1 MSSRT
6 QHLAAELRDVIRLAA
21 RDPEALEGRLP
32 ALSSLQRVRAAGEL
46 DEAARVHFI
55 LHRLIPDVVARLP
68 AGRDCRA
75 IAELMAWEDTDGE
88 LQSLTTRYHKASA
101 HLVNAATDFGR
112 RQEPRLLLECARRII
127 ALDQEDC
134 LAATGDGAAA
144 GAVADPPDALLDDPA
159 LSPLAPLLWT
169 RAEQEHQRRLAAIRG
184 GVFSVSNQE
193 EMLELLLTMTQAAS
207 DSIHAVDRTDL
218 ERWFGNARM
227 QHYLDAQLERAG
239 AGTIRVERLRFLR
252 RERLLEPRERNLL
265 REFIRLHDEAGATLL
280 LCPEDAEAGLQT
292 GFDARMFMVLVD
304 VDVAP
309 ACLTAW
315 LGESGYIERSLV
327 YLRDLD
333 PVRRHYADM
342 LRVKEHVTLHRFNES
357 IRAFLAA
364 NEDPP
369 LSDDDVVVR
378 AVWSPI
384 ARPEGP
390 EHASAPPSLG
400 T

>member
-6 QHLAAELRDVIRLAA
+6 QELAAELKDVIRLAA

-32 ALSSLQRVRAAGEL
+32 ALCALQRVQAAGEL
-46 DEAARVHFI
+46 DEAGRVHFI
-55 LHRLIPDVVARLP
+55 LHRLLPDVVAHLP

-75 IAELMAWEDTDGE
+75 IAELMAWEDADGE
-88 LQSLTTRYHKASA
+88 TQSLTTRYHKASA

-112 RQEPRLLLECARRII
+112 RQEPRLLAECARRIL
-127 ALDQEDC
+127 ALDQEDR
-134 LAATGDGAAA
+134 LAATPAADTGVVTA
-144 GAVADPPDALLDDPA
+144 TAEPPDALLDDPA

-169 RAEQEHQRRLAAIRG
+169 RAEREHQRRLSAIRG

-193 EMLELLLTMTQAAS
+193 EMLDLLLTMTQAARE
-207 DSIHAVDRTDL
+207 SIHAVDRTDL

-227 QHYLDAQLERAG
+227 QHYLDAQLERAA
-239 AGTIRVERLRFLR
+239 AGTICVERLRFIR
-252 RERLLEPRERNLL
+252 RERLQEPRERNLL

-280 LCPEDAEAGLQT
+280 LCPEDPESGLQT

-304 VDVAP
+304 ANSAP

-333 PVRRHYADM
+333 PVRTHRADM
-342 LRVKEHVTLHRFNES
+342 QRVKEHVTLNRYNES
-357 IRAFLAA
+357 IRAFLASR
-364 NEDPP
+364 EDDPP
-369 LSDDDVVVR
+369 LSDDDIVAR
-378 AVWSPI
+378 PVWSPI
-384 ARPEGP
+384 ARPTDV
-390 EHASAPPSLG
+390 SA
-400 T
+400 

>member
-6 QHLAAELRDVIRLAA
+6 QELAAELREVIRLAA

-32 ALSSLQRVRAAGEL
+32 ALSSLHRVQAAGDL
-46 DEAARVHFI
+46 DEAARVHLI

-75 IAELMAWEDTDGE
+75 IAELMAWEDADGE
-88 LQSLTTRYHKASA
+88 AQSLTTRYHRASA

-112 RQEPRLLLECARRII
+112 RQEPRLLAECARRML
-127 ALDQEDC
+127 ALDQEDR
-134 LAATGDGAAA
+134 LAAAA
-144 GAVADPPDALLDDPA
+144 GAGAGADGGPAPAAPPDALADDA
-159 LSPLAPLLWT
+159 GLSPLAPLLWT
-169 RAEQEHQRRLAAIRG
+169 RAEREHRRRLSAIRG

-193 EMLELLLTMTQAAS
+193 EMLDLLLTMTQAAQE
-207 DSIHAVDRTDL
+207 SIHAVDRTDL

-227 QHYLDAQLERAG
+227 QHYLDAQLERAA
-239 AGTIRVERLRFLR
+239 AGTIVVERLRFIR
-252 RERLLEPRERNLL
+252 RERLQEPRERNLL

-280 LCPEDAEAGLQT
+280 LCPEDPESGLQT

-304 VDVAP
+304 ANSTP

-333 PVRRHYADM
+333 PVRTHRADM
-342 LRVKEHVTLHRFNES
+342 QRVKEHVTLNRFNES
-357 IRAFLAA
+357 IRTFLAA
-364 NEDPP
+364 HDDPP
-369 LSDDDVVVR
+369 LSADDVVAR
-378 AVWSPI
+378 PVWSPI
-384 ARPEGP
+384 ARPQG
-390 EHASAPPSLG
+390 APQR
-400 T
+400 

>member
-6 QHLAAELRDVIRLAA
+6 QDLAAELREVIRFAA

-32 ALSSLQRVRAAGEL
+32 ALSSLQRVVAAGAP

-75 IAELMAWEDTDGE
+75 IGELMAWEDADGE
-88 LQSLTTRYHKASA
+88 AQSLTTRYHRASA

-112 RQEPRLLLECARRII
+112 RQEPRLLAECARRIL
-127 ALDQEDC
+127 ALDQEDR
-134 LAATGDGAAA
+134 LAAAA
-144 GAVADPPDALLDDPA
+144 GAAVAAGPAATAPPDALLDDPA

-169 RAEQEHQRRLAAIRG
+169 RAEHEHQRRLAAIRG

-193 EMLELLLTMTQAAS
+193 EMLELLLTMKQAARE
-207 DSIHAVDRTDL
+207 SIHAVDRTDL

-227 QHYLDAQLERAG
+227 QHYLDAQLERAH
-239 AGTIRVERLRFLR
+239 AGTICVERLRFIR
-252 RERLLEPRERNLL
+252 TERLQEPRERNLL

-280 LCPEDAEAGLQT
+280 LCPEDPASGLQT

-304 VDVAP
+304 ANGAP

-333 PVRRHYADM
+333 PVRTHRADM
-342 LRVKEHVTLHRFNES
+342 QRVKEHVTLNRFNES
-357 IRAFLAA
+357 IRSFLATHD
-364 NEDPP
+364 DPP
-369 LSDDDVVVR
+369 LEEGEIAARS
-378 AVWSPI
+378 VWSPI
-384 ARPEGP
+384 ARPGGALEG
-390 EHASAPPSLG
+390 
-400 T
+400 

>member
-6 QHLAAELRDVIRLAA
+6 QDLAAELRDVIRLAA

-32 ALSSLQRVRAAGEL
+32 ALSSLHRVVAAGEL
-46 DEAARVHFI
+46 DESARVHFI

-75 IAELMAWEDTDGE
+75 IRELMTWEDADGE
-88 LQSLTTRYHKASA
+88 AQSLTTRYHRASA

-112 RQEPRLLLECARRII
+112 RQEPRLLAECARRILT
-127 ALDQEDC
+127 LDQEDR
-134 LAATGDGAAA
+134 LAAATVADGAA
-144 GAVADPPDALLDDPA
+144 GAIAEPPDALLDDPA

-169 RAEQEHQRRLAAIRG
+169 RAERDHQRRLSAIRG

-193 EMLELLLTMTQAAS
+193 EMLDLLLTMTQAARH
-207 DSIHAVDRTDL
+207 SIHAVDRTDL

-227 QHYLDAQLERAG
+227 QHYLDAQLERAR
-239 AGTIRVERLRFLR
+239 AGTIRVERLRFIR
-252 RERLLEPRERNLL
+252 RERLLAPRERNLL

-280 LCPEDAEAGLQT
+280 LCPEDPESGLQT
-292 GFDARMFMVLVD
+292 GFDSRMFMVLVD
-304 VDVAP
+304 VDSTP

-333 PVRRHYADM
+333 PVRTHHADM
-342 LRVKEHVTLHRFNES
+342 LRVKEHVTLNRFNES
-357 IRAFLAA
+357 IRAYLAGHD
-364 NEDPP
+364 DPP
-369 LSDDDVVVR
+369 LSDDDVVAR
-378 AVWSPI
+378 PVWSPI
-384 ARPEGP
+384 ARPDG
-390 EHASAPPSLG
+390 ALG
-400 T
+400 A